1 MTIRARVMDAL
12 KNVGIPVYFGGW
24 HPATAG
30 EQPPNTYMTFTT
42 MSNADT
48 HTDDVR
54 TGWRHYVYLT
64 LWAKGAYSKDG
75 IITAMETAGFDCG
88 PMNEGMETDT
98 GMNMCAMT
106 WEYREVI

>member
-1 MTIRARVMDAL
+1 MTIKARVMTAL
-12 KNVGIPVYFGGW
+12 KSIAYPVYFGGW
-24 HPATAG
+24 HPAVAG
-30 EQPPNTYMTFTT
+30 EQPPSIYITFTT
-42 MSNADT
+42 MSVPDT
-48 HTDDVR
+48 HVDDIR

-106 WEYREVI
+106 WEYREAV